1 MDTNY
6 VFVKP
11 FRSMFASHLALS
23 QGSVLQV
30 TTGEQPSVTVR
41 GVRSNMLSLLR
52 TLQAESPVNFI
63 RRTIFKT
70 NKKKKQLIVQLKM
83 TYLPAGP
90 GGSAIEIFVDFHLGT
105 QMWKEPGAGKAMD
118 CNDI

>member
-11 FRSMFASHLALS
+11 FRSMFALRLALS

-30 TTGEQPSVTVR
+30 ITGEQPSVIVR

-52 TLQAESPVNFI
+52 TCQFHKANNFQD
-63 RRTIFKT
+63 
-70 NKKKKQLIVQLKM
+70 KQKEEAVVQLKM

-90 GGSAIEIFVDFHLGT
+90 GRSAIEIFVDFHLGT
-105 QMWKEPGAGKAMD
+105 QMRKKPGAGKAMD